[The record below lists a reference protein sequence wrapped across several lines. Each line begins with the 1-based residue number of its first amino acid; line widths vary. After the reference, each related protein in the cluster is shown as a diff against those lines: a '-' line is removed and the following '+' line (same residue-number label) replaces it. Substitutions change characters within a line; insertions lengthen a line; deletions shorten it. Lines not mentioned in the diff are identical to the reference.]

1 MDYRFTMTN
10 RLIALAVISFLLLLA
25 LLFALGF
32 QLGQQWGAEEARTKN
47 RIAQQTQSYPP
58 GIVHPSKPN
67 LPTLGSVQMTPAEL
81 HSIAPAPVAPAL
93 ATTPR

>member
-32 QLGQQWGAEEARTKN
+32 QLGQQWGAEEARTQN
-47 RIAQQTQSYPP
+47 RMTQQAQPYPP
-58 GIVHPSKPN
+58 AIVHPSKPN
-67 LPTLGSVQMTPAEL
+67 LPALGSAQITPPAL
-81 HSIAPAPVAPAL
+81 PSPAPAPVAPAPT
-93 ATTPR
+93 ATPR